1 MEIVDRATSY
11 TECTVS
17 GTGLRVIGYGSGKY
31 VHRKQKLPNSGVE
44 VESYSNASR
53 YIVITGKPLASTWP
67 HLADIGY
74 MLDDLVAELDGQ
86 NNNDN
91 AFDTAREQR
100 KSSDDAG
107 ADTTFS
113 RMTLPEELQRLI
125 FNGPAPNEDHSRVF
139 HHAVCW
145 LCEFGWSATRIEAFI
160 AGKPIVPCE
169 KAWAGNRTLPAQ
181 GQAQNRQRWQRT
193 GHIGSYWPNGRAAFR
208 LVSGHDR
215 FLPLIRFHQVVSW
228 VRCLCG
234 STSCAG

>member
-1 MEIVDRATSY
+1 M
-11 TECTVS
+11 S

-74 MLDDLVAELDGQ
+74 MMDDLVAELDGQ

-91 AFDTAREQR
+91 AFDFDTAREQR

-169 KAWAGNRTLPAQ
+169 KAWAGNAACSKAKPKTGSAGN
-181 GQAQNRQRWQRT
+181 GQATSAATGRT
-193 GHIGSYWPNGRAAFR
+193 AGR
-208 LVSGHDR
+208 
-215 FLPLIRFHQVVSW
+215 PL
-228 VRCLCG
+228 G
-234 STSCAG
+234 